1 MNLNLSKQ
9 TLLLF
14 FFLTCAVLTGCKKD
28 AITVKENKTFRE
40 INTAPPT
47 DPRFSNTMVVTL
59 TPNGTG
65 GISLGGD
72 AIYPA
77 TYDISGSTLKI
88 TDNSTQQTYKIKI
101 VSDTELNY
109 NGRIL
114 KLEDN

>member
-14 FFLTCAVLTGCKKD
+14 FLLTCAVLTGCKKD
-28 AITVKENKTFRE
+28 AIIVKENKTFRE
-40 INTAPPT
+40 INVPPPT

-88 TDNSTQQTYKIKI
+88 TDNSTLEKYKLKI
-101 VSDTELNY
+101 VSETELNY

-114 KLEDN
+114 RLEK